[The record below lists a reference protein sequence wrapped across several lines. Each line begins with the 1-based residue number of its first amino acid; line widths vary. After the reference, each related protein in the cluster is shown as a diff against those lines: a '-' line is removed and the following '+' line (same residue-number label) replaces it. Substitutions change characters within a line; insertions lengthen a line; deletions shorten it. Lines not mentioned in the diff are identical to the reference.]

1 MTLKPLLPNEPR
13 IYNLPQE
20 SELTVK
26 YLFPA
31 INDIYACFLAL
42 RLQLDPILRQA
53 QPVKLGKPYPLGQC
67 LEISLAVQRALR
79 TQSPDG
85 LPVSAA
91 RGLRAIQAF
100 MKAGGSFRQ
109 VWGDL
114 RGQFFQNAF
123 LLGTLYVDVSNDT
136 VTPTKP
142 KVEIMP
148 FDQAGFVPIRDFEH
162 FSELAQRYWNDRV
175 FPNHV
180 LPELAPW
187 CPLVHVSSEGRV
199 RLHDATHYM
208 LGMTTSQGFEPSET
222 VLRQPAMADDLFRHI
237 QACLSDSTH
246 ALLKDNTLAMAA
258 NAIEG
263 RTQALQN
270 CRAYRARRLHK
281 GAHHIGR
288 MVTAVKQVNTLLAG
302 HPFTQVADDT
312 TAVSEIGLPEPAM
325 TQTHEVQTHGQA
337 ASVAAGA
344 GAGAG
349 AVDDAPSTPQTAP
362 PDTHFNPL
370 TADLNTLPPEARAHA
385 EGLRFVEAELHRLNA
400 MVAALQ
406 VARQGYLDALSG
418 TMNTPPAGT

>member
-31 INDIYACFLAL
+31 VNDIYACFLAL

-148 FDQAGFVPIRDFEH
+148 FDQADE
-162 FSELAQRYWNDRV
+162 
-175 FPNHV
+175 
-180 LPELAPW
+180 
-187 CPLVHVSSEGRV
+187 
-199 RLHDATHYM
+199 
-208 LGMTTSQGFEPSET
+208 
-222 VLRQPAMADDLFRHI
+222 LFRHI
-237 QACLSDSTH
+237 QACLNDNTH
-246 ALLKDNTLAMAA
+246 TLLKDSTLAMAA
-258 NAIEG
+258 SAIEG

-302 HPFTQVADDT
+302 HPFTRVADDT

-337 ASVAAGA
+337 ASVAVAAAAGVA
-344 GAGAG
+344 

-406 VARQGYLDALSG
+406 VARQGYLDALAG

>member
-26 YLFPA
+26 HLLPVM
-31 INDIYACFLAL
+31 NDIYACFLAL
-42 RLQLDPILRQA
+42 RLQLDPVLRQA

-100 MKAGGSFRQ
+100 LKAGGSFRQ

-148 FDQAGFVPIRDFEH
+148 FDQADFVPIRDFEH

-187 CPLVHVSSEGRV
+187 CPLVHVSREGRV

-222 VLRQPAMADDLFRHI
+222 VLRQPAMADEVFRHI
-237 QACLSDSTH
+237 QTALKGSMH
-246 ALLKDNTLAMAA
+246 AVAA
-258 NAIEG
+258 SATEG
-263 RTQALQN
+263 RTQALQH
-270 CRAYRARRLHK
+270 CRTYRTRRLHK

-302 HPFTQVADDT
+302 HPLTQVADDT
-312 TAVSEIGLPEPAM
+312 SEPPTGL
-325 TQTHEVQTHGQA
+325 
-337 ASVAAGA
+337 
-344 GAGAG
+344 
-349 AVDDAPSTPQTAP
+349 D
-362 PDTHFNPL
+362 PL
-370 TADLNTLPPEARAHA
+370 TVDLNTLPTEARAHA
-385 EGLRFVEAELHRLNA
+385 EGLRFVEEELRRLNA
-400 MVAALQ
+400 LVDAMQ
-406 VARQGYLDALSG
+406 VARQGYLNAFRAAIKANALQKTVDDA
-418 TMNTPPAGT
+418 

>member
-31 INDIYACFLAL
+31 VNDIYACFLAL

-148 FDQAGFVPIRDFEH
+148 FDQADE
-162 FSELAQRYWNDRV
+162 
-175 FPNHV
+175 
-180 LPELAPW
+180 
-187 CPLVHVSSEGRV
+187 
-199 RLHDATHYM
+199 
-208 LGMTTSQGFEPSET
+208 
-222 VLRQPAMADDLFRHI
+222 LFRHI
-237 QACLSDSTH
+237 QACLNDNTH
-246 ALLKDNTLAMAA
+246 TLLKDSTLAMAA
-258 NAIEG
+258 SAIEG

-288 MVTAVKQVNTLLAG
+288 MVTAVKQVNT
-302 HPFTQVADDT
+302 
-312 TAVSEIGLPEPAM
+312 
-325 TQTHEVQTHGQA
+325 
-337 ASVAAGA
+337 
-344 GAGAG
+344 
-349 AVDDAPSTPQTAP
+349 
-362 PDTHFNPL
+362 
-370 TADLNTLPPEARAHA
+370 
-385 EGLRFVEAELHRLNA
+385 
-400 MVAALQ
+400 
-406 VARQGYLDALSG
+406 
-418 TMNTPPAGT
+418 PPAGT